1 MRKPD
6 YILELEKQAGLAVEQ
21 LREEKFAKNRPFM
34 LGQLD
39 LTGEQFYYEYSNGDV
54 AIAFF
59 PENQKQHQIIR
70 ILSHEE
76 ADILREKFNLLSCP
90 IFT

>member
-1 MRKPD
+1 MQKPD

-21 LREEKFAKNRPFM
+21 LREEKFSKNQPFM

-39 LTGEQFYYEYSNGDV
+39 LTGNQFYYEYFNGDV

-59 PENQKQHQIIR
+59 PENQKQHQVIR

-76 ADILREKFNLLSCP
+76 ADILREKFNLLPCP
-90 IFT
+90 IFI